1 MNKKVVLMENKNKR
15 LKNGVRL
22 AYMAPV
28 LSVLSVK
35 CTQSGSQLSVPE
47 DPHFHFYGPVPY
59 TGS

>member
-1 MNKKVVLMENKNKR
+1 MENKNKR